1 MTQSKPHLKFS
12 VSLKFVL
19 LFLSMAVLLDLTVL
33 SSAGWLLRTQPA
45 IRHSAQQVV
54 EFFAD
59 SVYRHPT
66 FLKDRNA
73 LVAFSKQIG
82 LDIQVEL
89 PGHALFTTDSSLPI
103 QTLRE
108 VSRPVAEK
116 QSIRAGRY
124 GDGRFFFIAKTN
136 DYEMVFITPPGHWV
150 QKQPVIL
157 AGWFGIISIVLLL
170 SFFVARY
177 VLSPL
182 KPLMLATQRFKE
194 GDLKHRISFSSRD
207 EFEEL
212 AVSFNEMAENLES
225 MIHNKEQLLLDVSHE
240 LRSPLTRMNVAIEL
254 MPENPKKQHLLEDIR
269 EMDSMISDLLEA
281 QRLKNP
287 YGSLHLEEI
296 ELDDLVR
303 QQAERYAER
312 RPGAVFV
319 ETAQPI
325 VLRADPKRITT
336 LVRNLIENAQKYSL
350 ENSSPVEIS
359 VVLQDSQVI
368 LHVRDYGPGI
378 PEAEIEKVFEP
389 FYRIDKSRTRSTGGY
404 GLGLPLCR
412 KIVEAHGGTL
422 TLRNAPEGG
431 ILAEVKLPLTPPVL

>member
-1 MTQSKPHLKFS
+1 MTPSKPRLKFS

-45 IRHSAQQVV
+45 IRHSGQQVV

-59 SVYRHPT
+59 SIYRHPT

-73 LVAFSKQIG
+73 LVGFSKQIG

-89 PGHALFTTDSSLPI
+89 PGHALYTTESPLPL

-108 VSRPVAEK
+108 ISRPMAEK
-116 QSIRAGRY
+116 EFIRAGRY
-124 GDGRFFFIAKTN
+124 GDGRFFFLTKTN

-157 AGWFGIISIVLLL
+157 AGWFGIITLVLLL

-182 KPLMLATQRFKE
+182 KPLMAATQRFKE
-194 GDLKHRISFSSRD
+194 GDLKHRISFNSRD

-212 AVSFNEMAENLES
+212 AVSFNEMAENLEG
-225 MIHNKEQLLLDVSHE
+225 MIRNKEQLLLDVSHE

-254 MPENPKKQHLLEDIR
+254 MPDNPKKQHLLEDIR

-287 YGSLHLEEI
+287 YGSLHLEDI
-296 ELDDLVR
+296 EVDDLVR

-312 RPGAVFV
+312 KPGTLFI

-325 VLRADPKRITT
+325 ALRADPKRITT
-336 LVRNLIENAQKYSL
+336 LVRNLIENAQKYSR
-350 ENSSPVEIS
+350 ENSGPVEIS
-359 VVLQDSQVI
+359 VVLQDPQVI
-368 LHVRDYGPGI
+368 IHVRDYGPGI
-378 PEAEIEKVFEP
+378 PETEIEKVFEP

-422 TLRNAPEGG
+422 TLRNAPGGG
-431 ILAEVKLPLTPPVL
+431 ILAEVKLPLVPPVS

>member
-1 MTQSKPHLKFS
+1 MTPSKSRLKFS

-45 IRHSAQQVV
+45 IRHSGQQVV

-73 LVAFSKQIG
+73 LVQFSKQIG
-82 LDIQVEL
+82 LDIQIEL
-89 PGHALFTTDSSLPI
+89 PGRAIFTTDSSLPI
-103 QTLRE
+103 QTLKE
-108 VSRPVAEK
+108 TSSAIAEK
-116 QSIRAGRY
+116 ESTRAGRY
-124 GDGRFFFIAKTN
+124 GDGRFFFISKTS

-157 AGWFGIISIVLLL
+157 AGWFSIITIVLLL

-182 KPLMLATQRFKE
+182 KPLMLATQRFKD

-212 AVSFNEMAENLES
+212 ADAFNEMAENLEG
-225 MIHNKEQLLLDVSHE
+225 MMHNKEQLLLDVSHE

-296 ELDDLVR
+296 EVDDLVR

-312 RPGAVFV
+312 RPGTLFI
-319 ETAQPI
+319 ETSEPI
-325 VLRADPKRITT
+325 LLRADPKRITT

-350 ENSSPVEIS
+350 ETSGPIEIS
-359 VVLQDSQVI
+359 VALENSLVLI
-368 LHVRDYGPGI
+368 HVRDYGPGI

-422 TLRNAPEGG
+422 NLRNVAGGG
-431 ILAEVKLPLTPPVL
+431 ILAEVKLPLITPVL